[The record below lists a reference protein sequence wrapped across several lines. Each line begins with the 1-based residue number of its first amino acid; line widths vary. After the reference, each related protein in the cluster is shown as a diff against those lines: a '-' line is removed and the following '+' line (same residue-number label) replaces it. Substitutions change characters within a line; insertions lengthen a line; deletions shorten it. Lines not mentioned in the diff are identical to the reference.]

1 MPSPAALIAIVAWAN
16 IAVAALW
23 GWGDVL
29 AYLPGVFHRAAGAGG
44 ILAVQFARAFV
55 TIAAGLGSWERRRW
69 ARLWLLYASAWTL
82 VVDAAMIHMQGAPVW
97 WQQSVF
103 RLGPFGWLGGALSM
117 SREVVATGTVVIF
130 SLPAVGRGFR
140 APGRWELLAIRVVIA
155 CDLMFNAP
163 RLWQQV
169 RQWHPVAAPRSRPE
183 LPDGRRSVG
192 GAH

>member
-44 ILAVQFARAFV
+44 ILAVAMVHLARAFV

-82 VVDAAMIHMQGAPVW
+82 VVDAAMIHPC
-97 WQQSVF
+97 
-103 RLGPFGWLGGALSM
+103 L
-117 SREVVATGTVVIF
+117 VA
-130 SLPAVGRGFR
+130 AVGFP
-140 APGRWELLAIRVVIA
+140 PGTLRLA
-155 CDLMFNAP
+155 
-163 RLWQQV
+163 
-169 RQWHPVAAPRSRPE
+169 
-183 LPDGRRSVG
+183 GRRLV
-192 GAH
+192 HEP

>member
-23 GWGDVL
+23 GWRDVL

-82 VVDAAMIHMQGAPVW
+82 VVDAWAV
-97 WQQSVF
+97 
-103 RLGPFGWLGGALSM
+103 
-117 SREVVATGTVVIF
+117 
-130 SLPAVGRGFR
+130 PA
-140 APGRWELLAIRVVIA
+140 E
-155 CDLMFNAP
+155 AP
-163 RLWQQV
+163 RL
-169 RQWHPVAAPRSRPE
+169 RPGRLTRPVLFAE
-183 LPDGRRSVG
+183 N
-192 GAH
+192 GAGWTSA

>member
-1 MPSPAALIAIVAWAN
+1 M
-16 IAVAALW
+16 
-23 GWGDVL
+23 
-29 AYLPGVFHRAAGAGG
+29 F
-44 ILAVQFARAFV
+44 
-55 TIAAGLGSWERRRW
+55 
-69 ARLWLLYASAWTL
+69 
-82 VVDAAMIHMQGAPVW
+82 
-97 WQQSVF
+97 
-103 RLGPFGWLGGALSM
+103 M

-169 RQWHPVAAPRSRPE
+169 RQWHPVAAPRSRPD

-192 GAH
+192 GAR